1 MTTSETA
8 IMLRQT
14 VERAAPELRKMSDD
28 EARVPLSPDKWSTKQ
43 VVGHLV
49 DSASNNHQR
58 FVRASLQDAMVFPG
72 YDQDKWV
79 EQQGYQESLW
89 PELLELWVSF
99 NRHLAH
105 LIERLPAE
113 VCDRPRAEHNLHE
126 IAWESP
132 RVTSP

>member
-1 MTTSETA
+1 
-8 IMLRQT
+8 
-14 VERAAPELRKMSDD
+14 
-28 EARVPLSPDKWSTKQ
+28 
-43 VVGHLV
+43 
-49 DSASNNHQR
+49 
-58 FVRASLQDAMVFPG
+58 MVFPG
-72 YDQDKWV
+72 YDQDRWV
-79 EQQGYQESLW
+79 ELQCYQESLW